1 MYIKWIT
8 ISVSDMAASKKFY
21 KELLG
26 LSEMRAFSPAPG
38 REICFLGT
46 DNGVQIEL
54 LGGVEQLSVGTVS
67 IGLCAGDYDMLYE
80 KAKAQGAPLSDPQ
93 VMGDGLRCFFL
104 RDPDGV
110 KLQIIKDE

>member
-8 ISVSDMAASKKFY
+8 ISVSDMAASKRFY

-38 REICFLGT
+38 REICFLGP

-54 LGGVEQLSVGTVS
+54 LGGAEKPSVGTVS
-67 IGLCAGDYDMLYE
+67 IGLCADDYDMLYE
-80 KAKAQGAPLSDPQ
+80 KAKAQGVPLSDPQ

-110 KLQIIKDE
+110 KLQIIKGE